1 MEGSRGRDGRQIR
14 RCHEATRLEEEL
26 WALAYDQ
33 ISPSVPRAVKRLQ
46 PVRLPAPRILPTLRT
61 PIANVKRMR

>member
-14 RCHEATRLEEEL
+14 RCHEANRLEEEL

-33 ISPSVPRAVKRLQ
+33 ISPSFPRAVKRSQ
-46 PVRLPAPRILPTLRT
+46 PVRLLAPRVRTTLRA
-61 PIANVKRMR
+61 PNARSA